1 MKGRPAG
8 RPFFYAIFQSL
19 QRYLF
24 MKHIEIIN
32 GPNLNLTGR
41 REPEIY
47 GSVTMEQCLDEL
59 KQSFPEAQIGY
70 FQSNVEGE
78 IINRIHEIG
87 FTADGIIINAGGYS
101 HTSVAIHDAIAAVPA
116 PAIEVHLSNIFA
128 REEYRHH
135 SLLTS
140 ACRGIISGLGLKG
153 YELAV
158 NALLSDSK

>member
-1 MKGRPAG
+1 MES
-8 RPFFYAIFQSL
+8 FNIYAM
-19 QRYLF
+19 R
-24 MKHIEIIN
+24 IEIIN

-47 GSVTMEQCLDEL
+47 GSVTMEQYLDEL
-59 KQSFPEAQIGY
+59 RQSFPEVQIGY
-70 FQSNVEGE
+70 YQSNVEGE
-78 IINRIHEIG
+78 IINRIHEVG
-87 FTADGIIINAGGYS
+87 FSADGIIINAGGYS
-101 HTSVAIHDAIAAVPA
+101 HTSVALHDALAAVPA

-140 ACRGIISGLGLKG
+140 ACRGIICGLGLKG

-158 NALLSDSK
+158 NALLTDSKK

>member
-1 MKGRPAG
+1 
-8 RPFFYAIFQSL
+8 
-19 QRYLF
+19 

-47 GSVTMEQCLDEL
+47 GSVTMEQYLDEL
-59 KQSFPEAQIGY
+59 RHSFPEEQIGY
-70 FQSNVEGE
+70 YQSNVEGE
-78 IINRIHEIG
+78 IINRIHEVG
-87 FTADGIIINAGGYS
+87 FSADGIIINAGGYS
-101 HTSVAIHDAIAAVPA
+101 HTSVALHDALAAVPA

-140 ACRGIISGLGLKG
+140 ACRGIICGLGLKG
-153 YELAV
+153 YELAL
-158 NALLSDSK
+158 NALLTNSKK

>member
-1 MKGRPAG
+1 
-8 RPFFYAIFQSL
+8 
-19 QRYLF
+19 

-47 GSVTMEQCLDEL
+47 GSVTMEQYLDEL
-59 KQSFPEAQIGY
+59 RQSFPEVQISY
-70 FQSNVEGE
+70 YQSNVEGE
-78 IINRIHEIG
+78 IINRIHEVG
-87 FTADGIIINAGGYS
+87 FSADGIIINAGGYS
-101 HTSVAIHDAIAAVPA
+101 HTSVALHDALAAVPA

-140 ACRGIISGLGLKG
+140 ACRGIICGLGLKG
-153 YELAV
+153 YELAL
-158 NALLSDSK
+158 NALLTDSKK

>member
-1 MKGRPAG
+1 
-8 RPFFYAIFQSL
+8 
-19 QRYLF
+19 

-47 GSVTMEQCLDEL
+47 GTVTMEQYLDEL
-59 KQSFPEAQIGY
+59 RQSFPEVQIGY
-70 FQSNVEGE
+70 YQSNVEGE
-78 IINRIHEIG
+78 IINHIQEVG
-87 FTADGIIINAGGYS
+87 FNADGIIINAGGYS

-128 REEYRHH
+128 REKYRHH

-140 ACRGIISGLGLKG
+140 ACRGIICGLGLKG
-153 YELAV
+153 YKLAV
-158 NALLSDSK
+158 SALLADSKK

>member
-1 MKGRPAG
+1 
-8 RPFFYAIFQSL
+8 
-19 QRYLF
+19 

-47 GSVTMEQCLDEL
+47 GSVTMEQYLDEL
-59 KQSFPEAQIGY
+59 RQSFPEVQISY
-70 FQSNVEGE
+70 YQSNVEGE
-78 IINRIHEIG
+78 IINRIHEVG
-87 FTADGIIINAGGYS
+87 FSADGIIINAGGYS
-101 HTSVAIHDAIAAVPA
+101 HTSVALHDALAAVPA

-140 ACRGIISGLGLKG
+140 ACRGIICGLGLKG

-158 NALLSDSK
+158 NALLTGSKK

>member
-1 MKGRPAG
+1 
-8 RPFFYAIFQSL
+8 
-19 QRYLF
+19 

-47 GSVTMEQCLDEL
+47 GSVTMEQYLDEL
-59 KQSFPEAQIGY
+59 RQSFPEVQIGY
-70 FQSNVEGE
+70 YQSNVEGE
-78 IINRIHEIG
+78 IINRIHEVG
-87 FTADGIIINAGGYS
+87 FSADGIIINAGGYS
-101 HTSVAIHDAIAAVPA
+101 HTSVALHDALAAVPA

-158 NALLSDSK
+158 NALLTGSKK

>member
-1 MKGRPAG
+1 
-8 RPFFYAIFQSL
+8 
-19 QRYLF
+19 

-47 GSVTMEQCLDEL
+47 GTVTMEQYLDEL
-59 KQSFPEAQIGY
+59 RQSFPEVQIGY
-70 FQSNVEGE
+70 YQSNVEGE
-78 IINRIHEIG
+78 IINRIQEVG
-87 FTADGIIINAGGYS
+87 FNADGIIINAGGYS
-101 HTSVAIHDAIAAVPA
+101 HTSVALHDALAAVPA

-158 NALLSDSK
+158 NALLTDSKK

>member
-1 MKGRPAG
+1 
-8 RPFFYAIFQSL
+8 
-19 QRYLF
+19 

-47 GSVTMEQCLDEL
+47 GSVTMEQYLDEL
-59 KQSFPEAQIGY
+59 RQSFPEVQIGY
-70 FQSNVEGE
+70 YQSNVEGE
-78 IINRIHEIG
+78 IINRIHEVG
-87 FTADGIIINAGGYS
+87 FSADGIIINAGGYS
-101 HTSVAIHDAIAAVPA
+101 HTSVALHDALAAVPA

-140 ACRGIISGLGLKG
+140 ACRGIICGLGLKG
-153 YELAV
+153 YELAL
-158 NALLSDSK
+158 NALLTKSKK

>member
-1 MKGRPAG
+1 
-8 RPFFYAIFQSL
+8 
-19 QRYLF
+19 

-47 GSVTMEQCLDEL
+47 GSVTMEQYLDEL
-59 KQSFPEAQIGY
+59 RHSFPKVQIGY
-70 FQSNVEGE
+70 YQSNVEGE
-78 IINRIHEIG
+78 IINRIHEVG
-87 FTADGIIINAGGYS
+87 FSADGIIINAGGYS
-101 HTSVAIHDAIAAVPA
+101 HTSVALHDALAAVPA

-153 YELAV
+153 YELAIK
-158 NALLSDSK
+158 ALLSDSKK

>member
-1 MKGRPAG
+1 
-8 RPFFYAIFQSL
+8 
-19 QRYLF
+19 

-47 GSVTMEQCLDEL
+47 GSVTMEQYLDEL
-59 KQSFPEAQIGY
+59 RQSFPEVQISY
-70 FQSNVEGE
+70 YQSNVEGE
-78 IINRIHEIG
+78 IINRIHEVG
-87 FTADGIIINAGGYS
+87 FSADGIIINAGGYS
-101 HTSVAIHDAIAAVPA
+101 HTSVALHDALAAVPA

-140 ACRGIISGLGLKG
+140 ACRGIICGLGLKG
-153 YELAV
+153 YKLAL
-158 NALLSDSK
+158 NALLSDSKK

>member
-1 MKGRPAG
+1 
-8 RPFFYAIFQSL
+8 
-19 QRYLF
+19 

-47 GSVTMEQCLDEL
+47 GSVTMEQYLDEL
-59 KQSFPEAQIGY
+59 KQRFPEVQIGY
-70 FQSNVEGE
+70 YQSNAEGE
-78 IINRIHEIG
+78 IINRIHEVG
-87 FTADGIIINAGGYS
+87 FSADGIIINAGGYS
-101 HTSVAIHDAIAAVPA
+101 HTSVALHDALAAVPA

-140 ACRGIISGLGLKG
+140 ACRGIICGLGLKG
-153 YELAV
+153 YELAL
-158 NALLSDSK
+158 NALLTDSKK

>member
-1 MKGRPAG
+1 
-8 RPFFYAIFQSL
+8 
-19 QRYLF
+19 

-47 GSVTMEQCLDEL
+47 GTVTMEQYLDEL
-59 KQSFPEAQIGY
+59 RQSFPEVQIGY
-70 FQSNVEGE
+70 YQSNVEGE
-78 IINRIHEIG
+78 IINRIHEVG
-87 FTADGIIINAGGYS
+87 FSADGIIINAGGYS

-140 ACRGIISGLGLKG
+140 ACRGIICGLGLNG

-158 NALLSDSK
+158 NALLTDSKK

>member
-1 MKGRPAG
+1 
-8 RPFFYAIFQSL
+8 
-19 QRYLF
+19 

-47 GSVTMEQCLDEL
+47 GTVTMEQYLDEL
-59 KQSFPEAQIGY
+59 RQSFPEVQIGY
-70 FQSNVEGE
+70 YQSNVEGE
-78 IINRIHEIG
+78 IINRIQEVG
-87 FTADGIIINAGGYS
+87 FNADGIIINAGGYS
-101 HTSVAIHDAIAAVPA
+101 HTSVALHDALAAVPA

-158 NALLSDSK
+158 NALLADSKK

>member
-1 MKGRPAG
+1 
-8 RPFFYAIFQSL
+8 
-19 QRYLF
+19 

-41 REPEIY
+41 REPKIY
-47 GSVTMEQCLDEL
+47 GSVTMEQYLDEL
-59 KQSFPEAQIGY
+59 RHSFPEVQIGY
-70 FQSNVEGE
+70 YQSNVEGE
-78 IINRIHEIG
+78 IINRIQEVG
-87 FTADGIIINAGGYS
+87 FNADGIIINAGGYS

-140 ACRGIISGLGLKG
+140 ACRGIICGLGLKG

-158 NALLSDSK
+158 NALLTDSKK

>member
-1 MKGRPAG
+1 
-8 RPFFYAIFQSL
+8 
-19 QRYLF
+19 

-47 GSVTMEQCLDEL
+47 GSVTMEQYLDEL
-59 KQSFPEAQIGY
+59 RQSFPEVQIGY
-70 FQSNVEGE
+70 YQSNVEGE
-78 IINRIHEIG
+78 IINRIHEVG
-87 FTADGIIINAGGYS
+87 FSADGIIINAGGYS
-101 HTSVAIHDAIAAVPA
+101 HTSVALHDALAAVPA

-140 ACRGIISGLGLKG
+140 ACRGIICGLGLNG
-153 YELAV
+153 YELAL
-158 NALLSDSK
+158 NALLTGSKK